1 MTTSRSGHS
10 LHRVNLKIVQL
21 ETRVSDVNSF
31 PKSPYPVVA
40 FAGRSNVGKSS
51 LINSLL
57 NRKNIAQTSSAPGK
71 TRRIDYFNINDKLFL
86 ADLPGYGYA
95 KVSKTNREKWQ
106 KLIEHFLKNIAQIC
120 LVILIIDARRGIT
133 ELDAQLIEWL
143 THYQRK
149 FRIIITKCD
158 KISKNEAEQVRRSVI
173 QNEFNM
179 EEPILFSAVDKRGKQ
194 KIWSGILSA
203 TSLKL

>member
-1 MTTSRSGHS
+1 M
-10 LHRVNLKIVQL
+10 QL

-31 PKSPYPVVA
+31 PKAPYPVVA

-95 KVSKTNREKWQ
+95 KVSKTNRDKWQ
-106 KLIEHFLKNIAQIC
+106 KLIEHFLENIAQIC
-120 LVILIIDARRGIT
+120 LVILIIDVRQGIT

-143 THYQRK
+143 THYQRN

-158 KISKNEAEQVRRSVI
+158 KISKNEAEQVRRSVL

-179 EEPILFSAVDKRGKQ
+179 EEPILFSAIDKRGKQ

-203 TSLKL
+203 ASLKL